1 MGSYS
6 SIGESA
12 RLAMSLAPRRE
23 RRSSPRESGSHRS
36 RGSADFRLLVA
47 RLSSPV
53 NERRG
58 VYSTAVALC
67 TSVGVPQWGF
77 KARPP
82 FSVIAR
88 YGACEW
94 LYKPSRP

>member
-23 RRSSPRESGSHRS
+23 WRGRPRESGSHRS

-58 VYSTAVALC
+58 VYSTGSLC
-67 TSVGVPQWGF
+67 EIIECAGPPWESEMKTRPVKFLLREGGVQ
-77 KARPP
+77 
-82 FSVIAR
+82 
-88 YGACEW
+88 GAPEA
-94 LYKPSRP
+94 